1 MGYKYLI
8 VGSGMQGTACAFD
21 LLRSPGT
28 EEVLLA
34 DSSAAG
40 LDAARRRLKSRRL
53 RTVRADASDLRRV
66 RALAKGRDVQV
77 SAVPYY
83 FNLGLAKAAVDAK
96 VHHVD
101 LGGNTDIVL
110 QELALSSKAKAA
122 GVTLIP
128 DAGLGPGMTNTIAVE
143 AMGRLDE
150 VSEVLIRDGGLPQDP
165 APPMDY
171 LLTFS
176 EHGLINEYVEDAT
189 ALRGGRRV
197 KVPGLSEVEE
207 ISLPGLGR
215 MEAAHA
221 SGGLST
227 MAWTYQGKVRSM
239 DNKLIRYPGHIA
251 VINAMR
257 AMGFFR
263 TAPMDLGGAKVAPR
277 TLSARLFR
285 EAFHHPGEK
294 DFVVIRVTA
303 RGRKDGRRAE
313 AVYDGMDRYDEKEKM
328 TAMMRTTGFPASITA
343 QMLASG
349 FIAKPGAYPVET
361 AVPPGPFLDEMRRR
375 GLKLRWKV
383 RTLDDSN

>member
-21 LLRSPGT
+21 LLRGPGT

-34 DSSAAG
+34 DSSGAG

-53 RTVRADASDLRRV
+53 KTVRADAADLRRV
-66 RALAKGRDVQV
+66 RALAQGRDVLI

-83 FNLGLAKAAVDAK
+83 FNLGLAKAAVDAG

-128 DAGLGPGMTNTIAVE
+128 DVGLGPGMTNTIAVE

-165 APPMDY
+165 APPMEY

-189 ALRGGRRV
+189 ALRWGGRV

-207 ISLPGLGR
+207 MLLPGLGR

-227 MAWTYQGKVRSM
+227 MAWTYAGKVGRM

-263 TAPMDLGGAKVAPR
+263 TDSLDLGGVKVSPR
-277 TLSARLFR
+277 RLSARLFR

-303 RGRKDGRRAE
+303 RGRKDGRRVE
-313 AVYDGMDRYDEKEKM
+313 VVYDGMDRYD
-328 TAMMRTTGFPASITA
+328 
-343 QMLASG
+343 
-349 FIAKPGAYPVET
+349 
-361 AVPPGPFLDEMRRR
+361 RRKR
-375 GLKLRWKV
+375 
-383 RTLDDSN
+383 